1 MIPHPSSAVQ
11 IGTFIGRGRHLRG
24 SRVKKNSVKNNN
36 GDAQCT
42 LGRACGGRRDVK
54 GFAAKDLSNKRMMVG
69 WAHWEM
75 HLVGCSMGWVWP
87 DFSENAYRLGKACWQ
102 KSLRRIPSAHRINPK
117 RCPER
122 PQEKSQAISQAA
134 TG

>member
-1 MIPHPSSAVQ
+1 MVPHPASAVQ

-24 SRVKKNSVKNNN
+24 YPVKKISVKNNN

-54 GFAAKDLSNKRMMVG
+54 GYLAKDLSHKGMMVG

-75 HLVGCSMGWVWP
+75 HVVGCSMGWVWSFLKTP
-87 DFSENAYRLGKACWQ
+87 TDWVRHVG
-102 KSLRRIPSAHRINPK
+102 KSLRRMPSGPRINPK

-122 PQEKSQAISQAA
+122 PPEKCQAISQAA

>member
-1 MIPHPSSAVQ
+1 MVPHPSSAVQ

-24 SRVKKNSVKNNN
+24 SPVKKIYVKNNN
-36 GDAQCT
+36 GDAPCT
-42 LGRACGGRRDVK
+42 LGGACGGRRDVK
-54 GFAAKDLSNKRMMVG
+54 GCVAKDLSNKGMMVG

-87 DFSENAYRLGKACWQ
+87 DFSENAYQLGKACWQ
-102 KSLRRIPSAHRINPK
+102 KSLRRIPSGPRINPK
-117 RCPER
+117 RSPKR
-122 PQEKSQAISQAA
+122 PPEKSQAISQAA